1 MNLNNQKG
9 SELPRV
15 IALKIRITDLFNNEF
30 IYKHMQIIQENCVMK
45 IKYLVMSRLKKIS
58 LFNDCYIDTN
68 IMTLLKRK

>member
-1 MNLNNQKG
+1 MTHKNIFLCTYIHRFFLIIYVTVNLNNQKG

-45 IKYLVMSRLKKIS
+45 IFGYV
-58 LFNDCYIDTN
+58 
-68 IMTLLKRK
+68 